1 MQTTVKASKAAK
13 GRLDRLRHQVAR
25 QAGRRVSQRELVDHL
40 IAEAARDPAS
50 VAAGLAGGE
59 RSMGPKEFE
68 AFLRKRAPWGIAD
81 GSEDIDAWLYGGRG

>member
-50 VAAGLAGGE
+50 VAAGLAGGSS
-59 RSMGPKEFE
+59 SMGPKELE